1 MNLSVRKPL
10 VIDYK
15 LPYPTGTATGVMI
28 NSFFTN
34 GDLAKQQASSC
45 GGVLHMLWNV
55 DEQCNIGSSPCAPSH
70 QHTAP
75 FVMGVGLAPL

>member
-34 GDLAKQQASSC
+34 GDLAIQQ
-45 GGVLHMLWNV
+45 VT
-55 DEQCNIGSSPCAPSH
+55 SH
-70 QHTAP
+70 S
-75 FVMGVGLAPL
+75 